1 MKLPML
7 KNSDDKESASFTMLF
22 LAFNAIL
29 LWLVLYISC
38 PLFGITSIPAFD
50 GASAMAFL
58 APLSALYFG
67 RKRDEKSSNENNEE
81 GNN

>member
-7 KNSDDKESASFTMLF
+7 KNSNDKESASFTMMF
-22 LAFNAIL
+22 LAFNVIL

-38 PLFGITSIPAFD
+38 PLFGITTIPAFD

-58 APLSALYFG
+58 VPLAALYF
-67 RKRDEKSSNENNEE
+67 KRREEKSDSVENQNGE
-81 GNN
+81 